1 MVVTS
6 DNRNPTPVF
15 PPDTPPT
22 AVARSRR
29 IRAHPTARHCTQTG
43 GSAIRRARQ
52 TLGNRLHRRFRTG
65 RSCDEAEEIMATSDD
80 GDPTPGPAPDALAMD
95 AAQEGTGE
103 PGDPLP
109 EPVWASGLPA
119 TLMGPLE

>member
-15 PPDTPPT
+15 PPDPPPT
-22 AVARSRR
+22 AVARSGR

-80 GDPTPGPAPDALAMD
+80 GDPTPGPAPDAVATD
-95 AAQEGTGE
+95 APQGADPQGTGE

-109 EPVWASGLPA
+109 EPVGSSGLPA
-119 TLMGPLE
+119 A